1 MLDKAASKWEYCQMP
16 HEDIARIV
24 QAVQAVSNAQ
34 IADLGDISPET
45 LIKLVSVVL
54 QNFNSAAIADEG
66 DGWVSS
72 GDNPADMPL
81 TTNQA
86 AARLGMSRPFLI
98 KLLDQG
104 NIPFHRIG
112 RDRRILLSDVNRFLG
127 QRDEAKRQFK
137 QSALAGSC

>member
-1 MLDKAASKWEYCQMP
+1 MP
-16 HEDIARIV
+16 HEDIARIA

-54 QNFNSAAIADEG
+54 QNFDTAVVTSEV

-72 GDNPADMPL
+72 GDNPSDMPL

-137 QSALAGSC
+137 QSALSASY